1 MYLELES
8 EQQQRPDFLE
18 PGIMLGVFG
27 PQFEST
33 TSKVSHDVLALHNH
47 YDIYVEF
54 HQRTPT
60 LSRVISVS
68 VYPSSRNN
76 IDGSQC
82 DSKDPLELS
91 EERDNHFAYT
101 YSVHWKPSPTRWA
114 TRWDS
119 YLQCATSHLCHRD
132 MLIRRSIMNPS
143 IHWLSLF
150 NSVAVVGF
158 LVAMVAIILWRS
170 VAKDLRAYQSLDL
183 MQEGI
188 QEDYGWRLVHG
199 EVFRRP
205 RHRMLLSVCVGT
217 GSQLI
222 VMSAATLLFAL
233 LGFVSPSSRG
243 SLSAI
248 ILGLYMVTGGI
259 AGYVSSIAYASFEG
273 QDWKKNALATAIGF
287 PG

>member
-1 MYLELES
+1 
-8 EQQQRPDFLE
+8 
-18 PGIMLGVFG
+18 
-27 PQFEST
+27 
-33 TSKVSHDVLALHNH
+33 
-47 YDIYVEF
+47 
-54 HQRTPT
+54 
-60 LSRVISVS
+60 
-68 VYPSSRNN
+68 
-76 IDGSQC
+76 
-82 DSKDPLELS
+82 
-91 EERDNHFAYT
+91 
-101 YSVHWKPSPTRWA
+101 
-114 TRWDS
+114 
-119 YLQCATSHLCHRD
+119 
-132 MLIRRSIMNPS
+132 MNPS

-158 LVAMVAIILWRS
+158 LVAMVALILWRS

-273 QDWKKNALATAIGF
+273 QDWKKNALATAVGF